1 MKNKICVKLKKLST
15 SPIIKDLFDKTN
27 TICVTGKMA
36 SGKNFVC
43 SELEKIGWTSVD
55 ADCLVH
61 KAIDNS
67 TEEIVKTFLPY
78 TTQAKLQILNNDNKI
93 DRKALGKLLFENP
106 QLLKKQEELIYPKV
120 IQMTE
125 DFILQNK
132 KAIINAT
139 VLYKIPHLLQ
149 RCQTIIY
156 VKAPLLKRIRR
167 AACKRT

>member
-27 TICVTGKMA
+27 TICVTGQMA

-43 SELEKIGWTSVD
+43 SELEKMGWTSVD

-67 TEEIVKTFLPY
+67 TEEIVQAFLPY

-106 QLLKKQEELIYPKV
+106 QLLKKQEEL
-120 IQMTE
+120 
-125 DFILQNK
+125 NK
-132 KAIINAT
+132 GSGKA
-139 VLYKIPHLLQ
+139 VLYNCYHLYSHSGKYLGEMLE
-149 RCQTIIY
+149 IEY
-156 VKAPLLKRIRR
+156 LG
-167 AACKRT
+167 